1 MAGCDVS
8 AGSLGMP
15 NAQRAFQDLRVVG
28 NRSPVF
34 FQALEIHGDRVGRH
48 RTRCRQRL
56 AVGHTAGQRR
66 DNDRLL
72 ALRLRSQ
79 ENSV

>member
-1 MAGCDVS
+1 MTCCDVR

-28 NRSPVF
+28 NRFPVF

-48 RTRCRQRL
+48 RARFRERL
-56 AVGHTAGQRR
+56 AVEGQVHAEI
-66 DNDRLL
+66 DFKGGFG
-72 ALRLRSQ
+72 
-79 ENSV
+79 